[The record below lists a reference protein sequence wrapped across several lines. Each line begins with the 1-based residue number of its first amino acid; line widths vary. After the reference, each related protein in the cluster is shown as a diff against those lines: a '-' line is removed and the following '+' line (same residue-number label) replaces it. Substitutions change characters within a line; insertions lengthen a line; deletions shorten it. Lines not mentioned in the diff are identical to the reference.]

1 MPNTETMIEYDEML
15 SVLGRRLQPN
25 AIRKL
30 TTLLGN
36 REVISLAAGA
46 PSFETFPMKELA
58 EISARVIRERGK
70 FALQYG
76 PTRGQAGLVEA
87 VGANLK
93 SRGIEGS
100 SPAEIVI
107 TTGSQQGL
115 DLIARIVL
123 DPGDVAMVEL
133 PSYIG
138 GLIALHNA
146 AARMVGVRQDEGG
159 IVISDLR
166 DKIERELGEGRKVKC
181 IYTIPNFQNPSGV
194 TLAAARRKE
203 LVDIADEH
211 NLLIIEDDAYFDL
224 SFTED
229 ARLVPLAALRPD
241 RVVYLGTFS
250 KTLAPGLRTAWL
262 RAPAPLSA
270 RVELAKEGADL
281 SSSVLDQ
288 TIVLEAIREG
298 LIERRLPE
306 LRHFYQIRCAAMLEA
321 LDKFAPAG
329 SHWTTPAGG
338 FFILMELADGA
349 DATAMLPDAIDNGVA
364 YVPGQPFFVDGSG
377 ANTLRLAYSKETPA
391 AIADGVERMCRVFQ
405 GSKAQAQF

>member
-1 MPNTETMIEYDEML
+1 MLKTEIDYDEML

-30 TTLLGN
+30 TALLGN

-46 PSFETFPMKELA
+46 PSFETFPIEELA
-58 EISARVIRERGK
+58 EISARVIRERGR

-76 PTRGQAGLVEA
+76 PTRGQSALVEA
-87 VGANLK
+87 VVANLR

-100 SPAEIVI
+100 NPSQIVM

-115 DLIARIVL
+115 DLIARVIL
-123 DPGDVAMVEL
+123 DPGDVALVEL

-138 GLIALHNA
+138 GIIALHNSA
-146 AARMVGVRQDEGG
+146 AQMVGVRQDDGG

-166 DKIERELGEGRKVKC
+166 EKIDRLHAEGRRIKC

-194 TLAAARRKE
+194 TLEAERRNE
-203 LVDIADEH
+203 LIAIADEH
-211 NLLIIEDDAYFDL
+211 DLLIIEDDAYFDL
-224 SFTED
+224 YFTED
-229 ARLVPLAALRPD
+229 ALRLVPLAALRPD
-241 RVVYLGTFS
+241 RVVCLGTYS
-250 KTLAPGLRTAWL
+250 KVLAPGLRTAWL
-262 RAPAPLSA
+262 RAPEPLA
-270 RVELAKEGADL
+270 AKIELAKEGADL

-288 TIVLEAIREG
+288 AIVIEAIREG

-306 LRHFYQIRCAAMLEA
+306 LRRFYQVRCAAMLDA
-321 LDKFAPAG
+321 LDRFAPGG
-329 SHWTTPAGG
+329 SRWTKPAGG
-338 FFILMELADGA
+338 FFILMELAVGT
-349 DATAMLPDAIDNGVA
+349 DATAMLPDAIDSGVA

-377 ANTLRLAYSKETPA
+377 ANTLRLAYSRETPT

-405 GSKAQAQF
+405 NAKAEAKA